1 MGKIADAWVEIGA
14 KTSAFKGALQDLVY
28 EFKRISFNIRENL
41 KDAFSAENVG
51 NLVGNLT
58 GSGDAGWVASSL
70 IKAGFGKALLAVTAV
85 SAAVVAT
92 SLALDALF
100 SRDDDQKFA
109 DSVAGLT
116 SGFRGLSEQI
126 KHTDKKIQDI
136 MSRDATGGNGGWFSL
151 SSWKALGERVI
162 GVETMSSQ
170 IARNMN
176 NAVTAS
182 KLFADNMVRAAIAGQ
197 QQSDQKLGAQAAAGM
212 LKTAGMREE
221 ERISTEAFK
230 RVVDVQGGARIF
242 EQLREEFRKNP
253 AMMQAGQSPKEA
265 AQMAF
270 GQLARG
276 EQAATKLFGN
286 LFDLPAERAK
296 VLGEEFDQATGA
308 AGELARM
315 EQERIAKEKE
325 FADARLKLQQR
336 ETEQAAKDMIKLEEQ
351 QATMTERLA
360 QFQADRAE
368 QLKKSFQFAGLSEAR
383 DRLFMAAQD
392 AKKDEL
398 TASKM
403 QGEIDKVVK
412 ALDKLQMKWNM
423 VG

>member
-14 KTSAFKGALQDLVY
+14 KTSGFANALQG
-28 EFKRISFNIRENL
+28 L
-41 KDAFSAENVG
+41 KGQLGGVLDSITGVS
-51 NLVGNLT
+51 
-58 GSGDAGWVASSL
+58 GSGQMLSSL
-70 IKAGFGKALLAVTAV
+70 LAGGFGKVILIAGGLA
-85 SAAVVAT
+85 AAVAAVGY
-92 SLALDALF
+92 ALDQIY

-253 AMMQAGQSPKEA
+253 AMMQAGQSPDEA
-265 AQMAF
+265 AKIAV

-296 VLGEEFDQATGA
+296 VLAEEFDQATGA

-315 EQERIAKEKE
+315 EQDRIDKEKE

-360 QFQADRAE
+360 QFQADRSE